1 MKKIVLILV
10 VLVVILAGCT
20 PKEELKEEENKLE
33 NNNDIKQE
41 EFTKEEYVD
50 NNPIKLG
57 LYLYTGSYSNKEKLS
72 TYETN
77 FESGKDI
84 GSFEVFFTDEE
95 VISGNSF
102 KSLFNTYYDKY
113 VNIDNYKIG
122 YNIEFTLNDGTVNKF
137 NLLEPNT
144 YLYKDYFY
152 TYLYDDI
159 HVNEGEFYSHLESI
173 DDNTLITS
181 IKIYAVDKIDEVKEI
196 KLTVFTYDD
205 DDFDG
210 YGNYRGT
217 SEYSINIINK

>member
-1 MKKIVLILV
+1 MKKILLM
-10 VLVVILAGCT
+10 LVILLVGCT
-20 PKEELKEEENKLE
+20 PKEEINKEENKLE
-33 NNNDIKQE
+33 NNNEIKQE
-41 EFTKEEYVD
+41 EIIKEEYVD

-72 TYETN
+72 TYETT
-77 FESGKDI
+77 FVSGSDI
-84 GSFEVFFTDEE
+84 GSFEVFFADEE

-102 KSLFNTYYDKY
+102 KSLFNSYYDKY
-113 VNIDNYKIG
+113 VSIDNYKIG

-144 YLYKDYFY
+144 YLYGDYFY

-181 IKIYAVDKIDEVKEI
+181 IKIYAVDKIDDVEKI
-196 KLTVFTYDD
+196 KLTVFTYDSD
-205 DDFDG
+205 DDFDED
-210 YGNYRGT
+210 GNYRGI
-217 SEYSINIINK
+217 SKYSIDIINK